1 MKIVKLYA
9 LGGFRVRVILMD
21 MEFEKVKDEVEL
33 VELNTTAAREHVG
46 EIERSIR
53 QRKVQMC
60 LHQPPLRLLPQA
72 AGDTHGIFCHPH
84 AQCGTQQA
92 GSV

>member
-21 MEFEKVKDEVEL
+21 MEFEKVKDEVAL

-46 EIERSIR
+46 EIKRSIR
-53 QRKVQMC
+53 VVKERCRCVY
-60 LHQPPLRLLPQA
+60 
-72 AGDTHGIFCHPH
+72 THSI
-84 AQCGTQQA
+84 
-92 GSV
+92 